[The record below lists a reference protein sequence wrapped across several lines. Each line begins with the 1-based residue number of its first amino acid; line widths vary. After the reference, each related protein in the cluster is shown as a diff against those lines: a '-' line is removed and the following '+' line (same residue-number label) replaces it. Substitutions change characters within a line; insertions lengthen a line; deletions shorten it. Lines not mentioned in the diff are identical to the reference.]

1 LAKHTYFKELCAMAP
16 MDLSPSEREELT
28 AHLQDCEECSRA
40 VTEYE
45 HLYEQIV
52 PATKRQNDA
61 YIESRRDEMRNYVL
75 RNISTI
81 DSESST
87 TKTYLQWMPSRL
99 GTPKL
104 ALSYFAA
111 AVLIAVVAFRAG
123 AHSARQVLHPTSAQ
137 NLSTGGNTS
146 NHPVAESTSPISNKS
161 TPDARP
167 LDTGFAEAKSSDLA
181 IALNVEREHSA
192 ELARAISSQDNDLK
206 QAIEAQHVLRAQVDT
221 QAKALNETEGELHD
235 AQSKLGQ
242 AQATNS
248 SATGSLVDLQNQV
261 QTLTQK
267 LNVQTASLERE
278 RGLLAHGSEIRDIV
292 GARNLHIIDVYDTDA
307 DGDTT
312 RPFARAFYTEHKSL
326 VYYAYDLPPHR
337 STDGKFSYVAWA
349 QSNGTK
355 KTVKRIGM
363 LFNDDQ
369 AQKRWTLNLTDPDA
383 LADISSVFITLERT
397 DEDVD
402 HPKGRRMLTAYL
414 GTEANHP

>member
-1 LAKHTYFKELCAMAP
+1 LAKHKYFKELCAMAP
-16 MDLSPSEREELT
+16 LDLNPSQRKEFA

-61 YIESRRDEMRNYVL
+61 YFESRRNEMRNYVL
-75 RNISTI
+75 KNIGTV
-81 DSESST
+81 DSKPST
-87 TKTYLQWMPSRL
+87 TETYHQWMPSRL
-99 GTPKL
+99 SIPKL
-104 ALSYFAA
+104 ALSCFAA
-111 AVLIAVVAFRAG
+111 AALIAAVAFWAG
-123 AHSARQVLHPTSAQ
+123 AHSARQVLRPTLAQ
-137 NLSTGGNTS
+137 NISAGKNPL
-146 NHPVAESTSPISNKS
+146 NHPVAKSTTPLSNKS
-161 TPDARP
+161 TLDARP
-167 LDTGFAEAKSSDLA
+167 LDTSFAEAKSSDLA
-181 IALNVEREHSA
+181 IALNGEREHSA
-192 ELARAISSQDNDLK
+192 ELARTISTQDNDLE

-221 QAKALNETEGELHD
+221 QAKALNETQGELHD

-248 SATGSLVDLQNQV
+248 SATGTLVDLQNQV

-267 LNVQTASLERE
+267 LNVQTAFLDRE
-278 RGLLAHGSEIRDIV
+278 RGLLAHGSEIRNIV

-397 DEDVD
+397 DEDVE